1 MTLRDVISLNQNSMA
16 LFKSKEK
23 KTILIVEDDAL
34 LAQVLMDKF
43 GREEFIPV
51 NVVNGLDVQAK
62 AAELKPAIILLDLI
76 LPGIDGFEVLKL
88 LRADDKTKKIP
99 VVVIS
104 NLGEES
110 DVRSAKALG
119 AEDYF
124 IKANI
129 SMEKL
134 MQNVRKIAK

>member
-1 MTLRDVISLNQNSMA
+1 MP

-43 GREEFIPV
+43 GREEFVPV

-62 AAELKPAIILLDLI
+62 AVELKPAIILLDLI
-76 LPGIDGFEVLKL
+76 LPGLDGFGVLKL
-88 LRADDKTKKIP
+88 LRANDKTKKIP

-134 MQNVRKIAK
+134 LQNVRKIAK

>member
-1 MTLRDVISLNQNSMA
+1 MA
-16 LFKSKEK
+16 LFKSKNK
-23 KTILIVEDDAL
+23 KTILIVEDNVL

-43 GREEFIPV
+43 GRAEFAPV
-51 NVVNGLDVQAK
+51 NVVNGLEVQAK
-62 AAELKPAIILLDLI
+62 ATALKPAIILLDLI
-76 LPGIDGFEVLKL
+76 LPGLDGFGVLKL
-88 LRADDKTKKIP
+88 LKANEQTKNIP

-124 IKANI
+124 VKANI

-134 MQNVRKIAK
+134 LQNVKKIIKS

>member
-1 MTLRDVISLNQNSMA
+1 M
-16 LFKSKEK
+16 
-23 KTILIVEDDAL
+23 IVEDDAL

-43 GREEFIPV
+43 GKEDFLAV
-51 NVVNGLDVQAK
+51 NVVNGLEVQAK
-62 AAELKPAIILLDLI
+62 AVEFKPAIILLDLI
-76 LPGIDGFEVLKL
+76 LPGLDGFEVLKL
-88 LRADDKTKKIP
+88 LRADNKTKNIP

-119 AEDYF
+119 ADDYF

-129 SMEKL
+129 SLDKL
-134 MQNVRKIAK
+134 LQNVRKIAK

>member
-1 MTLRDVISLNQNSMA
+1 MA
-16 LFKSKEK
+16 LFKAKDK
-23 KTILIVEDDAL
+23 KRVLIVEDDAL

-43 GREEFIPV
+43 GKGEFAV
-51 NVVNGLDVQAK
+51 LNVTNGLEVQNQARRF
-62 AAELKPAIILLDLI
+62 KPSIILLDLI
-76 LPGIDGFEVLKL
+76 LPGLDGFEVLKL
-88 LRADDKTKKIP
+88 LKANSETKDIP
-99 VVVIS
+99 VIVIS

-110 DVRSAKALG
+110 DVRSAKSLG

-134 MQNVRKIAK
+134 MQNVKKIIS

>member
-1 MTLRDVISLNQNSMA
+1 MPLFK
-16 LFKSKEK
+16 FKSKDK
-23 KTILIVEDDAL
+23 KRVLIVEDDAL

-43 GREEFIPV
+43 GREEFEAI
-51 NVVNGLDVQAK
+51 NVVNGLDVESK
-62 AAELKPAIILLDLI
+62 ALQFKPVIILLDLI
-76 LPGIDGFEVLKL
+76 LPGLDGFEVLKL
-88 LRADDKTKKIP
+88 LKRNDQTKNIP

-129 SMEKL
+129 SMAKL
-134 MQNVRKIAK
+134 MENVKKIINQ